1 MHPVWVDARPA
12 GADGASRSVAEAE
25 PVGLSRGING
35 RSVPRVD
42 RVADVP
48 MTRWARRRS
57 ASRGAATGP
66 FTRRRRC
73 SIQAVEESGLILV
86 ICPTHKKAWFLCR
99 YSENDAEIAGMDG
112 HFNAQPDVRW
122 EMECAP
128 RLVALGGR
136 PEVEGNEPDHPG
148 HS

>member
-1 MHPVWVDARPA
+1 MSLASISVLGSRDGPVQEAAALRTQA
-12 GADGASRSVAEAE
+12 G
-25 PVGLSRGING
+25 
-35 RSVPRVD
+35 
-42 RVADVP
+42 
-48 MTRWARRRS
+48 
-57 ASRGAATGP
+57 
-66 FTRRRRC
+66 
-73 SIQAVEESGLILV
+73 EESGLILV

-112 HFNAQPDVRW
+112 HFNAQPDPRW

-136 PEVEGNEPDHPG
+136 PEVESNEPDHLG